1 MEHMNTPITIIG
13 SGYVWKFVSQKL
25 LEDYS
30 VKKISAREIWWVSGI
45 LTNRFADKVAHIF
58 SDRETVRS
66 VVEKVKNWER
76 VVFAGKTW
84 PLLDQ
89 LVHTIETEC
98 PEQINHFY
106 ILWANGFQLYGD
118 APRLVL
124 NHAIKEEQIQWEK
137 SPTPFTHSR
146 KSYLYQPNPS
156 EFDEEFV
163 KELGFDVELTSDK
176 NVFLKA
182 LYLKCCINT
191 IYNSICISNG
201 PYIEQALQYFS
212 PDFIDKAVSELHQT
226 IDHLAPGILSEDEI
240 QQEIDYVKEQVPHAI
255 PSSVRQFWRKE
266 NGRDIADYQNSDVS
280 LLLAWILRYAQKNNI
295 ETPTL
300 LNLMEEILW
309 RGNRYNWAHNGPDW
323 EHLHLW
329 EKKNRTWFAQ
339 PAGVNGLNEPDFFWI
354 NTGVK

>member
-1 MEHMNTPITIIG
+1 MKTPITVIG

-25 LEDYS
+25 SKDCS

-45 LTNRFADKVAHIF
+45 LTNRFADKVAHVF
-58 SDRETVRS
+58 SDFETVRS
-66 VVEKVKNWER
+66 VVAKVKNGER

-98 PEQINHFY
+98 PEHINHFY

-137 SPTPFTHSR
+137 SPTPFTHSH

-191 IYNSICISNG
+191 IYNSMCISNG
-201 PYIEQALQYFS
+201 TYIEAGFQKFS
-212 PDFIDKAVSELHQT
+212 LYIDAYISELYQIINH
-226 IDHLAPGILSEDEI
+226 ISPGLISEDEI
-240 QQEIDYVKEQVPHAI
+240 WQEIYFLKEQVPYAI
-255 PSSVRQFWRKE
+255 PSSVGQFWRMEK
-266 NGRDIADYQNSDVS
+266 GRQVADYQNSDIS
-280 LLLAWILRYAQKNNI
+280 LLLAWALQYAQKNDI
-295 ETPTL
+295 ETPKL
-300 LNLMEEILW
+300 LKLMSEVVGRWNRANGAHL
-309 RGNRYNWAHNGPDW
+309 GN
-323 EHLHLW
+323 E
-329 EKKNRTWFAQ
+329 NRTWFAQ
-339 PAGVNGLNEPDFFWI
+339 PTVVWWEIQVTLI
-354 NTGVK
+354 NTGVQ